1 MINVVHPTSSC
12 NYDEVYDIKFAFTTG
27 KYNSYACETIITFDT
42 ESSNGYQLDNGVVI
56 GWDGQRYVDDECYR
70 NMIDSAEPCA
80 LLYYW
85 QCAIEWQDGVKAFTG
100 RTYEDLIDFESKLY
114 AEIRRQASYGL
125 KCINR
130 ESETYS
136 AMTAKNSVKC
146 KVHVHNLGH
155 DYQFLRNI
163 HNDDFISSARCKREK
178 VFAREA
184 RRPMKA
190 YFNCQKVQVNLI
202 DSSCLVHKSL
212 ANWCKDSKLPIS
224 KREEPKGFYDPIRT
238 PKTELTQEEIQ
249 YAIDDVVSMVYGIE
263 QYRNKYRSLWDIPLT
278 QTGEVRRVLYREVC
292 EADHEWSQHCYELT
306 QSYTE
311 DLYLDL
317 VKTFAGGSTHA
328 NCYHVDKKLAV
339 RCFDLASSY
348 PAVMTTRRFPIGKFE
363 DCDVSEFDDLAKQ
376 DIHNA
381 QYRWFCDVTLTNVSA
396 IMQNHYISVSKCSHV
411 EGQIVDN
418 GRVVVASTLTMRI
431 TDLDWEIIKNCYSY
445 DTDSVIVRK
454 LRKSKAGYL
463 SQSLIKCVLKYF
475 GYKTSLKGLADSY
488 SLYVES
494 KQMINSIYGAEV
506 TKLISDIVHYDGDGD
521 GWSVDRYDNMTED
534 ERRAIFETT
543 INAAKVEKSFSAYQY
558 GVWITAWA
566 RWILWS
572 FIAHFDT
579 KIVYYDTDSIKG
591 MFDDADVAYVENWNK
606 ELADLETKV
615 AHEIGID
622 PDLYTAKSSKG
633 KVLRIGVMEREH
645 DCIIKTLGAK
655 RYAVQYEE
663 DGKQVIEVTV
673 AGLPKDAGVSKIK
686 SLDMFNDQTVWNA
699 NESGKLICY
708 YQSKQKTGQKWY
720 DRNGDLYISDDQ
732 YGVCLKPTSFDL
744 SMSEDFDGFLDT
756 LNGYYDRDKYMI
768 NNGPVAL
775 RV

>member
-1 MINVVHPTSSC
+1 MIKVVHPTSSC
-12 NYDEVYDIKFAFTTG
+12 EYSEVYDIKFTFAKG

-42 ESSNGYQLDNGVVI
+42 ESSNGYQLANNVVI
-56 GWDGQRYVDDECYR
+56 GWDGQRYVDDECYH
-70 NMIDSAEPCA
+70 NMIDNAEPVA
-80 LLYYW
+80 LLYFW
-85 QCAIEWQDGVKAFTG
+85 QCAVECQDGVKVFTG
-100 RTYEDLIDFESKLY
+100 RTYEELIDFEAILY
-114 AEIRRQASYGL
+114 GEIRRQAVYGF

-130 ESETYS
+130 ASETYN
-136 AMTAKNSVKC
+136 AMTSKNSVKC

-163 HNDDFISSARCKREK
+163 HNDDFVSSARCKREK

-190 YFNCQKVQVNLI
+190 YFNCQRVQVNLI

-212 ANWCKDSKLPIS
+212 ANWCKDSKLPIT
-224 KREEPKGFYDPIRT
+224 KREEPKGFYDPIRSPRT
-238 PKTELTQEEIQ
+238 QLTQEEIQ

-292 EADHEWSQHCYELT
+292 EVDKAWAQHCYELT
-306 QSYTE
+306 QNYTE

-328 NCYHVDKKLAV
+328 NCFHVDKKLPV

-348 PAVMTTRRFPIGKFE
+348 PAVMCTRRLPIGQFE
-363 DCDVSEFDDLAKQ
+363 DCDPADFDALASQ
-376 DIHNA
+376 DIHTA
-381 QYRWFCDVTLTNVSA
+381 DYRWMCEITLNDVVAN
-396 IMQNHYISVSKCSHV
+396 MQNHYISVSKCSHI
-411 EGQIVDN
+411 EGQIIDN
-418 GRVVVASTLTMRI
+418 GRVVMASTLTMRI
-431 TDLDWEIIKNCYSY
+431 TDLDWEIIKHCYTF
-445 DTDSVIVRK
+445 DDNVTVRK

-463 SQSLIKCVLKYF
+463 SNSLIKCVLKYF
-475 GYKTSLKGLADSY
+475 GYKTSLKGLEDSY

-506 TKLISDIVHYDGDGD
+506 TKLISDIIHYNGEGN
-521 GWSVDRYDNMTED
+521 GWSVDRYDTMTEA
-534 ERRAIFETT
+534 ERKAIFDAT
-543 INAAKVEKSFSAYQY
+543 IEACKPEKAFSAYQF

-572 FIAHFDT
+572 FIIHFDT

-591 MFDDADVAYVENWNK
+591 LFDDDDVAYVEQWNK
-606 ELADLETKV
+606 DLADLETRV

-622 PDLYTAKSSKG
+622 PTLYTATSSKG

-645 DCIIKTLGAK
+645 DCTIKTLGAK

-663 DGKQVIEVTV
+663 NGEQVIEVTV
-673 AGLPKDAGVSKIK
+673 AGLPKSAGVDKIK
-686 SLDMFNDQTVWNA
+686 SLDMFNNQTVWNA

-708 YQSKQKTGQKWY
+708 YQSNQRMGQKWY
-720 DRNGDLYISDDQ
+720 DRNGDLFISDDQ

-744 SMSEDFDGFLDT
+744 SMSEDFDDFLDT
-756 LNGYYDRDKYMI
+756 LNGHWDRDKFMI
-768 NNGPVAL
+768 NNGPITL
-775 RV
+775 RA